1 MFTGEVPLS
10 QVTSVCVKLTKAIQF
25 IARPILRLCS
35 CRRSD
40 AKEKQGRLVTFGT
53 DSGVCPLSYSLC
65 SMTVKSCSV
74 TGTGLCLVLPFRL
87 RTSVRILKNKQ
98 QKLTLL
104 DKEENLTNLQSNL
117 LNGECWKMGVE
128 VTWGTIPLTL
138 SQSLLDHGT
147 VVNDR
152 NWHPSVFPRSHCRD
166 FINQNRYAK
175 QYSL

>member
-1 MFTGEVPLS
+1 M
-10 QVTSVCVKLTKAIQF
+10 CVKLTKAIQF

-53 DSGVCPLSYSLC
+53 DSGVCPLSYSLY

-104 DKEENLTNLQSNL
+104 GKEENLTNLQSNL
-117 LNGECWKMGVE
+117 LNGEC
-128 VTWGTIPLTL
+128 
-138 SQSLLDHGT
+138 
-147 VVNDR
+147 
-152 NWHPSVFPRSHCRD
+152 
-166 FINQNRYAK
+166 
-175 QYSL
+175 